1 MAYRLQIVPE
11 GVAAEDGRGISIEA
25 LTWRTSPLPLMWT
38 PAQGFQ
44 HEGAVV
50 VGAFTDVHRATID
63 GTTGLVADTVV
74 WDSGPAAMEAKR
86 MVDEGTLRSLSADI
100 DVDTVRVEMQG
111 LDGASEWVEAGVLLG
126 ATLVP
131 MQAFEWA
138 QVVVD
143 EDGMPEVEDEMV
155 EVVFEDDLDMLMA
168 AAEAAVT
175 VNNTVTGEDG
185 IVIQP
190 EPEPLVAHA
199 LENPG
204 DYDLPPVEW
213 FATPEPAQ
221 DDDSVVWVNTD
232 GQPVP
237 AHTDGA
243 RPWGV
248 PLTITAD
255 GRVYGHIASWQDCHT
270 AYADRCVPP
279 PKSHSDYAW
288 FHTGSTLTADG
299 EAIPTGR
306 ITVGTGHAD
315 RHLSAASAVAH
326 YDNTGHAVSDV
337 RAVDGE
343 LGPWVSG
350 WIRPWAT
357 AQQRHELAAHPPSG
371 DWRPRGGHAEL
382 LGVLAVN
389 QPGFPMPRTVATFRK
404 DQLVSLVASGLPP
417 RAPVESD
424 GLEARLAA
432 VEARLDAAAILSEL
446 T

>member
-1 MAYRLQIVPE
+1 MAYRLHVVPE
-11 GVAAEDGRGISIEA
+11 NVASEDGRGINPEA
-25 LTWRTSPLPLMWT
+25 LTWRDTLPLLWT
-38 PAQGFQ
+38 PVNG
-44 HEGAVV
+44 EGHDGSIVV
-50 VGAFTDVHRATID
+50 AAFTGIHRETID
-63 GTTGLVADTVV
+63 GVTWIVSDQVA
-74 WDSGPAAMEAKR
+74 WDSSPAAVEARR
-86 MVDEGTLRSLSADI
+86 MVDDDIMRGLSPDWSQDVVRI
-100 DVDTVRVEMQG
+100 DVNGDR
-111 LDGASEWVEAGVLLG
+111 GATEWTEEGMLLG
-126 ATLVP
+126 ATIVP
-131 MQAFEWA
+131 MQAWSGARVE
-138 QVVVD
+138 VTD
-143 EDGMPEVEDEMV
+143 GGMPAVDVPMEDDMPM
-155 EVVFEDDLDMLMA
+155 DDLDMLMA

-213 FATPEPAQ
+213 FTTPEPAQ